1 MCGCFVDYGKP
12 GKPKAGV
19 LGFQRN
25 GIFFFSRWNQSFLFK
40 INIIMGDCDL
50 SFARNCVLSD
60 RETPIEAEIIE
71 LGAA

>member
-1 MCGCFVDYGKP
+1 MSNLHLHITV
-12 GKPKAGV
+12 
-19 LGFQRN
+19 GFQRN